1 MAERFNLTAQLQLQ
15 APTNVRQVASQIEK
29 QLAPLGKID
38 VQVQAD
44 TRALSGANAQ
54 LNELNKAAKASNKSV
69 SELNRTIAESARRFS
84 VITVATGTLLG
95 FVNSLK
101 NSTKAA
107 IEFEREVV
115 KISQVTGKSASQLKS
130 LTDEV
135 TRLSTS
141 LGASSADL
149 LNVSRVLLQT
159 GISADKTR
167 QALDVLAKTSLG
179 ATFDSIQ
186 DTTEGAI
193 ALLRQFGGQA
203 RKTGREIEFLEQ
215 SLDAI
220 NAVSKNF
227 AVESGDLVTAIRRV
241 GGVFASAG
249 GEVNEL
255 IALFTSVRA
264 TTRESA
270 ETIATGLRTIFTRI
284 QRADTVNQLKELGIE
299 LQDAQGNF
307 VGAFEAFKRLSQG
320 LSALDPRSFRFS
332 EIVEQLGGFR
342 QVGKVIPLIQQFT
355 TAQQA
360 LNVAQNSSGSVAKDA
375 QTAQQSLA
383 VQIQKTREQFDALIR
398 KFADSSTFKSLA
410 SFSLQL
416 AQSLIKVTEA
426 LEPLLPLLTSLLA
439 LKIGKGLGTG
449 LGALASFGR
458 GGGGAPVSRFARG
471 GMVPGSGN
479 TDSVPAMLT
488 PGEFVIRK
496 SSVKKLG
503 AANLAAMNQNR
514 YNKGGSVTISP
525 KNTKEYAAL
534 TINDSGPFNPD
545 GRSVPASAKL
555 TAKINKS
562 LGLRKEVGTGK
573 RSKIKT
579 GLTPTGQA
587 QDDLLNFYISD
598 QGLARTGAAKIRAK
612 EALKDQNAAKSF
624 SEKYQKAQ
632 KSQKTLTKTQ
642 RAGRVKEGYDVKL
655 KGPFQAYKIGGTEGT
670 VNAEFGT
677 LIQDAA
683 RTALSEAVT
692 TVGKSELVE
701 SLNIDKPK
709 PDEQKLYSFN
719 GLFAGAQESLEGYI
733 LEGVV
738 GAITNAK
745 IGVTGSEQSG
755 GDFDYPN
762 LAVETVRRRLSR
774 LYPEIDNASALKR
787 ADAKRSKSTAE
798 KGFANK
804 VAADIRDG
812 ETSIGDIVDNRT
824 RRNAGGG
831 ISGSDTVPALLTPG
845 EFVINKKAASR
856 IGGANLNRM
865 NKQGVQ
871 GFAKGG
877 PVGFQ
882 NGGSVAGK
890 LQNASFGALG
900 LVALAQQFDVLSEST
915 SELITQTTG
924 YVAGVAG
931 VAGTLSQLRENAVE
945 AAAAKRVER
954 QASDD
959 AAAADRREA
968 QASNQAAGKS
978 QGKLGKLFDNSG
990 KGVQAFGL
998 AALAAGAVLQGFESS
1013 ARQSAA
1019 EAEKALDGFAKSAKE
1034 TGSFNAKAVREN
1046 VAKAAN
1052 ARNQAESLA
1061 AAKTVATY
1069 TSIGALVGGPFG
1081 AAIGFAVG
1089 VLTNFNTLLE
1099 GAASFLGFGNEAREA
1114 EIKAIQDSTEAY
1126 VKSVANYAN
1135 IDKKLQDVLSRPG
1148 ASEEDKQKAQFDAA
1162 SAILVESS
1170 SVRVAKAQDLVNLAV
1185 QKTGIGLDQLTSQS
1199 LPELESSLDGTG
1211 ISARA
1216 LQESAKTLALSF
1228 EQLQN
1233 AQQLAASAFQKTLN
1247 DARVGATFDQLIA
1260 EGGTFAQEFKKY
1272 KDVVRAAKL
1281 AEFERANAIKGNQAE
1296 TTRLRKEFF
1305 ALFKPDKDGNEGFDQ
1320 PFKDIIDARNE
1331 NDKRI
1336 RQEAALR
1343 ALLIKR
1349 LQEQQQALQE
1359 VTEFS
1364 QGLSEQLRVTQN
1376 VTNIRGGRS
1385 SNLGFEQLDFSD
1397 NVSIQTFEKN
1407 LDKLNQSIANFPQQI
1422 RDNVKKAGE
1431 SLLTLRDIVETTQA
1445 NVFNAVKLNENELRQ
1460 KLIDEGALGADAESV
1475 DAANA
1480 EKAAKSLL
1488 GIDISQIK
1496 NEFGT
1501 EVAGQVLLL
1510 VKEALK
1516 GGITIAEAQ
1525 AIIEPLKQGTEKAS
1539 EVLKQ
1544 ADRAR
1549 RTQLKIFEDVAKR
1562 ELEQRQRIAENL
1574 ESLASNL
1581 EPINAAIARIS
1592 GETAGQANIRLRSQ
1606 AAQAGLDA
1614 RAGLRGGRQL
1624 IAGDSGQLS
1633 LAKDVAL
1640 AVRTSLED
1648 RVASG
1653 KDAQGN
1659 TLTPEKIIELN
1670 KKIAQQTQII
1680 NDVNAEFLRLQDRTA
1695 QVAAIEERLAKGR
1708 KANEQAFA
1716 VLGEFVV
1723 GGKEARLALK
1733 EAATGILKATQTG
1746 TLQNQTAEQRA
1757 ATVGL
1762 LDKISDVIIGNTG
1775 LTGREVKQEL
1785 IFRDAVRLGFPPD
1798 IAKELATSASL
1809 EQQALDELKKQ
1820 TALAQDAANR
1830 RAVGLAGG
1838 GSVAGAMF
1846 QPRGTDT
1853 VPAMLTPGEFVV
1865 RKSAVDKVGVG
1876 TLQAINS
1883 GTLYR
1888 QQGGIIPGAGNAVGS
1903 VNILPSGAF
1912 GQLFVNALS
1921 SAKSGNIKKA
1931 LDSSGI
1937 GGEEAVEFLKAF
1949 NRAKKNREISKLAS
1963 SPELLAAVN
1972 STESYLNLLRGYAPT
1987 VFSKLDAKNQ
1997 ILNPYASQTPKGQE
2011 ALNALASITGS
2022 YLSNTKGKAL
2032 FANNLVSDF
2041 TGGLNVLKLVEKL
2054 PGLLASGGAVGGGAG
2069 GAGGGA
2075 GGGAAGGAV
2084 GAAALAQQAQ
2094 QKIAGFASDKP
2105 STFKS
2110 KSFQDLAS
2118 IFDVATKQ
2126 SLGTTFGKFSKFSDI
2141 NDPFS
2146 RTGGLNQ
2153 LAKLEGESS
2162 YVKGQEVRGRKALK
2176 AMGLLWARKYNIKEG
2191 KDKRQAEKQ
2200 AAFESTVGG
2209 IGESI
2214 VDFIGAGNIS
2224 KAKRAAS
2231 RALEEEQI
2239 KKENQAKLDAIDD
2252 AIAIGGDVTEKT
2264 VKTANQE
2271 KYGTGYGK
2279 LIDRIDAE
2287 IEFVRESGRTNF
2299 AVVKITPEIRE
2310 KVSLLEKKKQSLID
2324 RATGKDIEKAN
2335 EARIDA
2341 AKAAEESKAE
2351 RIEQARKENL
2361 SAEYEAAVKK
2371 GNYEAAIKKKQAAF
2385 DKAQADPN
2393 RTGFKGFRADSGL
2406 EAGETAGSVRNL
2418 TSALGQIA
2426 FDKDA
2431 RQANIDEYLSRRA
2444 SQKSFA
2450 GSKALGSFVEF
2461 IEKGL
2466 DDPNAGITDIAS
2478 QEVLDAEKIRFGIDA
2493 VSLVAGPAAK
2503 AFSSTKFGGSALTA
2517 GQQGIQSLKSG
2528 LEASKVGRGILNAPT
2543 KARELVA
2550 KTGQFIDEASGNL
2563 VTETVKTARGL
2574 SSGLDKEAA
2583 RLGQRLTDSS
2593 GRAIAK
2599 NVGDKANQA
2608 IIAGQSRAIAAGS
2621 SIKESLTKTRKLPGQ
2636 DKFDEGL
2643 AALKGRFK
2651 KPGKL
2656 TDADRAK
2663 GAAFQQQQRAVNKL
2677 NTNQRLDPL
2686 QENARKFRKQ
2696 QQIAKDKAAE
2706 ERLGV
2711 TEKVRDPNAAPVP
2724 SQQSA
2729 FKQTLRSQTDDTNA
2743 QILARKQEAAEVDEL
2758 IRGVSN
2764 PSQNPA
2770 YRTGTINRKG
2780 GFNLEQIP
2788 GGGGR
2793 LPDAIN
2799 NIANP
2804 TARTNAAA
2812 RFNELQGRARAAFLR
2827 RIVDRGSGRREA
2839 GVTRF
2844 ATGGNVSGNDRVP
2857 AMLTPG
2863 EFVMSPEAV
2872 NRYGVG
2878 YMKSLNRGRVPG
2890 FRRGG
2895 VVGRGNVQYRQN
2907 GGGVADSGA
2916 MMSLDASNIQSVLE
2930 TFNQEFQATLD
2941 TVVGQFSSLTS
2952 AMNNLAGVFGSGF
2965 TMTHTFTGDMSMA
2978 FKIDNLPELQQAIA
2992 KAITPTITEQIEK
3005 TIKEQS
3011 KGFKSGG

>member
-503 AANLAAMNQNR
+503 ASTLQQMNQNR
-514 YNKGGSVTISP
+514 FSKGKKVTFEDAVGGKGEFAFGQAKDLGLAKNATIKQLTGRDDSKLRIGGAFLKPKGLTRSVQAKISGAQIKGAIGSALGVNIGRGGIAAKDLAALGGEGDLTKGVTATILAGSTTI
-525 KNTKEYAAL
+525 KKAKEYGRDIRNGLAAASEKFNTENGLPFGKNRFIAGYRKANPEQIEGNVFEAAL
-534 TINDSGPFNPD
+534 AAA
-545 GRSVPASAKL
+545 SV
-555 TAKINKS
+555 
-562 LGLRKEVGTGK
+562 GK
-573 RSKIKT
+573 YNNSRTNANALIDFPT
-579 GLTPTGQA
+579 GLGDKAAGFFGLPPDLPT
-587 QDDLLNFYISD
+587 
-598 QGLARTGAAKIRAK
+598 
-612 EALKDQNAAKSF
+612 
-624 SEKYQKAQ
+624 
-632 KSQKTLTKTQ
+632 
-642 RAGRVKEGYDVKL
+642 
-655 KGPFQAYKIGGTEGT
+655 
-670 VNAEFGT
+670 
-677 LIQDAA
+677 
-683 RTALSEAVT
+683 
-692 TVGKSELVE
+692 
-701 SLNIDKPK
+701 
-709 PDEQKLYSFN
+709 
-719 GLFAGAQESLEGYI
+719 
-733 LEGVV
+733 
-738 GAITNAK
+738 
-745 IGVTGSEQSG
+745 
-755 GDFDYPN
+755 
-762 LAVETVRRRLSR
+762 
-774 LYPEIDNASALKR
+774 
-787 ADAKRSKSTAE
+787 DAKRSYNQGSIASLIKKVTADYLQTYTRNVAKANIKIGG
-798 KGFANK
+798 KGSQNVEQKRLAGL
-804 VAADIRDG
+804 A
-812 ETSIGDIVDNRT
+812 S
-824 RRNAGGG
+824 GGG

-1019 EAEKALDGFAKSAKE
+1019 EAEKALDGFAKSAKD
-1034 TGSFNAKAVREN
+1034 TGAFNAKAVRDN

-1052 ARNQAESLA
+1052 ARNKAESLA

-1081 AAIGFAVG
+1081 AAIGFAIG
-1089 VLTNFNTLLE
+1089 VLTNFNAVVE
-1099 GAASFLGFGNEAREA
+1099 GITSFLGFGNEAREA
-1114 EIKAIQDSTEAY
+1114 EIRAIQKSTEAY
-1126 VKSVANYAN
+1126 LQSIAQYSQINKDLESAESRVGATEQDKVKARAAASDQLLNAATSSGVASAQA
-1135 IDKKLQDVLSRPG
+1135 IL
-1148 ASEEDKQKAQFDAA
+1148 QKATLQTGK
-1162 SAILVESS
+1162 SLGELSS
-1170 SVRVAKAQDLVNLAV
+1170 L
-1185 QKTGIGLDQLTSQS
+1185 S
-1199 LPELESSLDGTG
+1199 LPELEEALEGTG
-1211 ISARA
+1211 IAAKQFQVSVKATTEAIGVLKRA
-1216 LQESAKTLALSF
+1216 QQLSGDVLQSE
-1228 EQLQN
+1228 LQN
-1233 AQQLAASAFQKTLN
+1233 APIGKTFAELQQSGGSFAQALERYKNTIKATDIAELRAAQA
-1247 DARVGATFDQLIA
+1247 AGATQDEQKALRQRSNKNIRELDVALEKSIKLRNEAA
-1260 EGGTFAQEFKKY
+1260 EQIRIETAI
-1272 KDVVRAAKL
+1272 RAALIQKL
-1281 AEFERANAIKGNQAE
+1281 E
-1296 TTRLRKEFF
+1296 
-1305 ALFKPDKDGNEGFDQ
+1305 DQ
-1320 PFKDIIDARNE
+1320 R
-1331 NDKRI
+1331 R
-1336 RQEAALR
+1336 
-1343 ALLIKR
+1343 
-1349 LQEQQQALQE
+1349 ALQE

-1364 QGLSEQLRVTQN
+1364 QGLTEQLRTSQN
-1376 VTNIRGGRS
+1376 TTDIRAGRKP
-1385 SNLGFEQLDFSD
+1385 NLGFEELNFGENIGAQQ
-1397 NVSIQTFEKN
+1397 VRQN
-1407 LDKLNQSIANFPQQI
+1407 LDKLNESIADLPKNI

-1431 SLLTLRDIVETTQA
+1431 SLLNIRDIIEKARTKVLDA
-1445 NVFNAVKLNENELRQ
+1445 AVLTPEQLAEKLEN
-1460 KLIDEGALGADAESV
+1460 EGALAPGKGLDQ
-1475 DAANA
+1475 ANT
-1480 EKAAKSLL
+1480 KLAAKSVL
-1488 GIDISQIK
+1488 GIDIDLIEK
-1496 NEFGT
+1496 EFGK
-1501 EVAGQVLLL
+1501 AIADDLLL
-1510 VKEALK
+1510 RIQNALA
-1516 GGITIAEAQ
+1516 GGITEEEARGL
-1525 AIIEPLKQGTEKAS
+1525 IEPLKAANDNAAKTLDEAN
-1539 EVLKQ
+1539 
-1544 ADRAR
+1544 RAR
-1549 RTQLKIFEDVAKR
+1549 QTGLKIRQDIEKR
-1562 ELEQRQRIAENL
+1562 EIEQRQRIAENL
-1574 ESLASNL
+1574 QSLASNL

-1592 GETAGQANIRLRSQ
+1592 GETAAESNIRLRTQ

-1614 RAGLRGGRQL
+1614 GVGLRGGQQL

-1633 LAKDVAL
+1633 LAKEIAL
-1640 AVRTSLED
+1640 AERSRLE
-1648 RVASG
+1648 AITESG
-1653 KDAQGN
+1653 KDPTTKEA
-1659 TLTPEKIIELN
+1659 LTGTQLDAYSKAIEVQKN
-1670 KKIAQQTQII
+1670 II

-1723 GGKEARLALK
+1723 GGKEARIALK

-1921 SAKSGNIKKA
+1921 SAKTGNIKKA
-1931 LDSSGI
+1931 LKSSNI
-1937 GGEEAVEFLKAF
+1937 TGEESVEFLKAF

-1963 SPELLAAVN
+1963 SPELSEAVN

-1997 ILNPYASQTPKGQE
+1997 ILNPYAGQTPKGKE
-2011 ALNALASITGS
+2011 AMNALASVTDS
-2022 YLSNTKGKAL
+2022 YLANTKGKAL

-2041 TGGLNVLKLVEKL
+2041 TGGLNVLKLVSRL
-2054 PGLLASGGAVGGGAG
+2054 PAILSGGGATGG
-2069 GAGGGA
+2069 GAAGGAAGGA
-2075 GGGAAGGAV
+2075 GGGAAGGAQ
-2084 GAAALAQQAQ
+2084 AAAAEKLKQARKNKLSDSGALPGKADITERTDRQISDLQYQLDLITEDGRIEIEKITDKAQRGRAKKLKQ
-2094 QKIAGFASDKP
+2094 QIKNLQDANNARRKKIFEAGERAIARRKAEFPLPIDSVGDLPETAPAAAAPAAAAPAAAAPAADGRPDPSIFLPGATFPSPDDLPDPTKKYRDVFGLTQNIDEAGFQAYQYKLAAEDAVEQAAQRR
-2105 STFKS
+2105 T
-2110 KSFQDLAS
+2110 QDDLRRIRTELDA
-2118 IFDVATKQ
+2118 
-2126 SLGTTFGKFSKFSDI
+2126 
-2141 NDPFS
+2141 S
-2146 RTGGLNQ
+2146 RT
-2153 LAKLEGESS
+2153 
-2162 YVKGQEVRGRKALK
+2162 
-2176 AMGLLWARKYNIKEG
+2176 
-2191 KDKRQAEKQ
+2191 
-2200 AAFESTVGG
+2200 
-2209 IGESI
+2209 
-2214 VDFIGAGNIS
+2214 
-2224 KAKRAAS
+2224 S
-2231 RALEEEQI
+2231 RE
-2239 KKENQAKLDAIDD
+2239 
-2252 AIAIGGDVTEKT
+2252 
-2264 VKTANQE
+2264 
-2271 KYGTGYGK
+2271 
-2279 LIDRIDAE
+2279 
-2287 IEFVRESGRTNF
+2287 
-2299 AVVKITPEIRE
+2299 
-2310 KVSLLEKKKQSLID
+2310 
-2324 RATGKDIEKAN
+2324 
-2335 EARIDA
+2335 
-2341 AKAAEESKAE
+2341 
-2351 RIEQARKENL
+2351 EQARQTSL
-2361 SAEYEAAVKK
+2361 S
-2371 GNYEAAIKKKQAAF
+2371 
-2385 DKAQADPN
+2385 N
-2393 RTGFKGFRADSGL
+2393 RTQLGTAQETLDEVKRQRIAEFKR
-2406 EAGETAGSVRNL
+2406 
-2418 TSALGQIA
+2418 
-2426 FDKDA
+2426 
-2431 RQANIDEYLSRRA
+2431 
-2444 SQKSFA
+2444 
-2450 GSKALGSFVEF
+2450 
-2461 IEKGL
+2461 
-2466 DDPNAGITDIAS
+2466 
-2478 QEVLDAEKIRFGIDA
+2478 
-2493 VSLVAGPAAK
+2493 
-2503 AFSSTKFGGSALTA
+2503 
-2517 GQQGIQSLKSG
+2517 
-2528 LEASKVGRGILNAPT
+2528 VGLNAPPGELDYLQIPE
-2543 KARELVA
+2543 RE
-2550 KTGQFIDEASGNL
+2550 
-2563 VTETVKTARGL
+2563 
-2574 SSGLDKEAA
+2574 
-2583 RLGQRLTDSS
+2583 
-2593 GRAIAK
+2593 
-2599 NVGDKANQA
+2599 
-2608 IIAGQSRAIAAGS
+2608 
-2621 SIKESLTKTRKLPGQ
+2621 
-2636 DKFDEGL
+2636 
-2643 AALKGRFK
+2643 K
-2651 KPGKL
+2651 KP
-2656 TDADRAK
+2656 T
-2663 GAAFQQQQRAVNKL
+2663 
-2677 NTNQRLDPL
+2677 
-2686 QENARKFRKQ
+2686 
-2696 QQIAKDKAAE
+2696 
-2706 ERLGV
+2706 
-2711 TEKVRDPNAAPVP
+2711 
-2724 SQQSA
+2724 
-2729 FKQTLRSQTDDTNA
+2729 
-2743 QILARKQEAAEVDEL
+2743 
-2758 IRGVSN
+2758 
-2764 PSQNPA
+2764 
-2770 YRTGTINRKG
+2770 
-2780 GFNLEQIP
+2780 
-2788 GGGGR
+2788 GGGR
-2793 LPDAIN
+2793 VGLDYYDRSAPQTRYGPSEDDLERARLARLYTQGGLGKLEA
-2799 NIANP
+2799 IANGYFGP
-2804 TARTNAAA
+2804 T
-2812 RFNELQGRARAAFLR
+2812 G
-2827 RIVDRGSGRREA
+2827 
-2839 GVTRF
+2839 F
-2844 ATGGNVSGNDRVP
+2844 ANGGNVSGNDRVP

-2878 YMKSLNRGRVPG
+2878 YMKNLNRGRVPG

-2895 VVGRGNVQYRQN
+2895 IVGRGNVQYRQN
-2907 GGGVADSGA
+2907 GGGIADSNA

-2952 AMNNLAGVFGSGF
+2952 AMNNLAGVFSKGF